1 LAAVKEKQ
9 MQGVD
14 GIREPEL
21 LARLR
26 QPRTLVAAVALAL
39 VWLLIDAQRPSSKAG
54 GAATAAAQQ
63 VCASARTIA
72 KQAAAGPAAKSH

>member
-1 LAAVKEKQ
+1 

-26 QPRTLVAAVALAL
+26 QPRLLVAAVALAL
-39 VWLLIDAQRPSSKAG
+39 VWLLIDAQRPTSKAA
-54 GAATAAAQQ
+54 GAGNAAAQR
-63 VCASARTIA
+63 VCATARALAMET
-72 KQAAAGPAAKSH
+72 AAGHGANSH

>member
-1 LAAVKEKQ
+1 

-39 VWLLIDAQRPSSKAG
+39 VWLLIDAQRPTSKAR
-54 GAATAAAQQ
+54 GAAVKAAQQ
-63 VCASARTIA
+63 VCASARAIA
-72 KQAAAGPAAKSH
+72 GASGAKSTAKSD